1 MKQATVFQHV
11 RIFDGTRV
19 LEDNTVVVQGGT
31 ISAVGS
37 KLEFP
42 AAARVIEGSGF
53 TLLPGLID
61 AHTHTFRISNL
72 RQAPIFGVTTVLD
85 MGTYWRAAQQIKKL
99 LQTDEGQD
107 LADLRSAITMI
118 TAPGGH
124 GTEYGVPIPT
134 LTEPEEAQDF
144 VDARIAEGSD
154 YIKIVYDDRVQKTGK
169 PEPTLRKETMAA
181 VIEAAHQRGKLTVVH
196 VVKQREARDAI
207 EVGADG
213 LAHVFVDHLPD
224 VTFAPFAATSRIFV
238 IPTLAIKEYVCG
250 VAEGTSLINH
260 PALAP
265 YLSSADKAKL
275 QSPSYFFTFGTYN
288 VTEEVV
294 RQLKAVGVPILAGTD
309 APLTTVHGVSLH
321 RELELLVRA
330 GLTPMEALAAATSVP
345 ARIFNLSDRGR
356 IAPGLR
362 ADLVLVEGD
371 PTSDILATRTISGV
385 WKQGEEIDRRAYRRH
400 IRQELLDETFYQEMT
415 RLNQGV
421 SPLTAEIG
429 K

>member
-1 MKQATVFQHV
+1 MSQATVFQHV
-11 RIFDGTRV
+11 RIFDGFRV
-19 LEDNTVVVQGGT
+19 LDADTVIVQDGT

-37 KLEFP
+37 DLDFP
-42 AAARVIEGSGF
+42 AGARVIEGRGF

-85 MGTYWRAAQQIKKL
+85 MGTYWQAAQQIKKL
-99 LQTDEGQD
+99 LQTDEGKD

-154 YIKIVYDDRVQKTGK
+154 YIKIVYDDRTQKTGK

-181 VIEAAHQRGKLTVVH
+181 VIEAAHRRGKLTVVH
-196 VVKQREARDAI
+196 VVKLREARDAV

-213 LAHVFVDHLPD
+213 LAHVFVDYLPD
-224 VTFAPFAATSRIFV
+224 ADFAPSAATAGIFV
-238 IPTLAIKEYVCG
+238 IATLAIKEYVCG
-250 VAEGTSLINH
+250 VADGTSLTSH

-275 QSPSYFFTFGTYN
+275 QSPSYSFTFGTYS
-288 VTEEVV
+288 VAEEVV
-294 RQLKAVGVPILAGTD
+294 RQLKAAGVPILAGTD
-309 APLTTVHGVSLH
+309 APLSTVHGISLH

-330 GLTPMEALAAATSVP
+330 GLTPTEALAAATSVP
-345 ARIFNLSDRGR
+345 ARIFGLSDRGR

-371 PTSDILATRTISGV
+371 PTSDILATRVISGV
-385 WKQGEEIDRRAYRRH
+385 WKQGEAIDRQAYRRR
-400 IRQELLDETFYQEMT
+400 IQQELLDETFYQEMT
-415 RLNQGV
+415 RLNKGV
-421 SPLTAEIG
+421 IPRTAEIG
-429 K
+429 R